1 MSSALFGILQLD
13 KGEPYGYANVA
24 GLVQAWFQSAGGF
37 ALVGLVV
44 YLLYALM
51 TPTDKSESEKIRVPV
66 SMWMVGCVA
75 LSLVLYA
82 VYIAL
87 AWYSGP
93 NHPTFMGMPLAVPEL
108 PPPQPGM
115 PVVPPP
121 PAFHTELLELVSMFA
136 GLFAIIGIGEPF
148 ARDMVK
154 IFRRNLSLR
163 FSGVRRFGHSIATYT
178 QSLVTPRRLQVLGV
192 SVGLYAVLG
201 LAVYF
206 FAGTPRLLNIYLG
219 VCIVAATVFAL
230 ALLAMMLFEAEGPV
244 WAVAKLSFKE
254 AVRSKLL
261 WVFLIV
267 FLRWLFPTTW
277 FQRYKPADELRV
289 TVESLSMWLTLLVLV
304 PAVLL
309 ASFGIPNDIKNL
321 NIYTVVTKPI
331 ERFEMVLGRFVG
343 YVSLMTLVLIGLT
356 GVSLVLVM
364 NSSISEK
371 ARQETYKARVPVRGT
386 LEFKG
391 LIGVLRDEKQEFAGT
406 NVGREFDYR
415 KYIGGGPKALQRA
428 IWNFE
433 KLPAALASPEN
444 DRVPVEFTFDI
455 FKMTKG
461 EQNKGVGVHIRF
473 VTHNARQQQ
482 PLVKTE
488 EGEWH
493 WQDAAREKAFNDAV
507 KEKGVKM
514 DSARPGTP
522 EWATVNELAEEYGCF
537 ERRGV
542 EVLDYQVGGV
552 EIPAGLIRN
561 ALLKGDPGTMKDPV
575 TGQQVPVP
583 LLSVYVKCE
592 TQNQQLGMAKADLYL
607 LEYEQPFT
615 LNYLKGMVGLWCW
628 LCIIVGLAVTWS
640 TYLSGVLTLL
650 AVLLIFVIGF
660 FTDFVRDLATG
671 RSVGGGPFKSMSQI
685 IKAEQ
690 PTAEMADGAGTKAVT
705 ALDKMA
711 EFGYRHIMKV
721 FPDLDGSYWGDFV
734 SEGYNINTEYLI
746 LNLLVTFGYL
756 LPWAILAYWMMKLR
770 EVAA

>member
-13 KGEPYGYANVA
+13 KGEPYGYANIA
-24 GLVQAWFQSAGGF
+24 GLVQSWFQSAGGF
-37 ALVGLVV
+37 ALVGLIV

-66 SMWMVGCVA
+66 SMWMVGCAA

-115 PVVPPP
+115 PVVLPP

-136 GLFAIIGIGEPF
+136 GLFAILGIGEPF

-163 FSGVRRFGHSIATYT
+163 FSGVRRFGHSVANYT
-178 QSLVTPRRLQVLGV
+178 RGLMTSRRLAVLGVSVALYAALGVGVYFAVTPRRLG
-192 SVGLYAVLG
+192 
-201 LAVYF
+201 
-206 FAGTPRLLNIYLG
+206 IYLG
-219 VCIVAATVFAL
+219 VCSVALHVFVL
-230 ALLAMMLFEAEGPV
+230 ALLALMLFEAEGPV
-244 WAVAKLSFKE
+244 WAVAKLSCKE
-254 AVRSKLL
+254 AVRSQLL
-261 WVFLIV
+261 WVFLII
-267 FLRWLFPTTW
+267 FLPSLFPKTW
-277 FQRYKPADELRV
+277 FHQYKPADELRV
-289 TVESLSMWLTLLVLV
+289 TVENVGMYLTLLVLV

-343 YVSLMTLVLIGLT
+343 YVSLMTLVLIGMT

-364 NSSISEK
+364 NSAISDK

-391 LIGVLRDEKQEFAGT
+391 LIGALRDEKQEFAGT

-428 IWNFE
+428 IWHFE

-493 WQDAAREKAFNDAV
+493 WQDAAREKAFTDAV

-522 EWATVNELAEEYGCF
+522 EWAKVNELAEEHGCF

-561 ALLKGDPGTMKDPV
+561 ALSGDPGTIKVKDPR
-575 TGQQVPVP
+575 TGQEVLVPAP
-583 LLSVYVKCE
+583 RLSVYVKCE
-592 TQNQQLGMAKADLYL
+592 TQNQQLGMAAADLYL

-628 LCIIVGLAVTWS
+628 LCVIVGRDVEYVPQRGTHLAR
-640 TYLSGVLTLL
+640 G
-650 AVLLIFVIGF
+650 
-660 FTDFVRDLATG
+660 
-671 RSVGGGPFKSMSQI
+671 
-685 IKAEQ
+685 
-690 PTAEMADGAGTKAVT
+690 
-705 ALDKMA
+705 ALDLRDRVLHRFRA
-711 EFGYRHIMKV
+711 RPG
-721 FPDLDGSYWGDFV
+721 DGTERRGGAVQEHVADHQGRATDRGNGRRRGDESRDRARQDGRV
-734 SEGYNINTEYLI
+734 R
-746 LNLLVTFGYL
+746 
-756 LPWAILAYWMMKLR
+756 LPAHHESVPGPGWVVLGRLR
-770 EVAA
+770 LRGV